1 MATTLLDIQQAW
13 RDYVQQTMVVT
24 VTSTGVPSGQS
35 ELNPGEKVKFDL
47 SVTNGTPT
55 SGIQVH
61 DIRLHLK
68 ADPDNGVFKFIVPD
82 SSSTGVTAFATV
94 DSTTPLTAAKDGEQT
109 AMFIETSTLKTLTP
123 GEKINISGV
132 LEAIAK
138 KVGISNLASDVHAT
152 LNLDRIFT
160 PNMDGKDASVKLTV
174 KT

>member
-1 MATTLLDIQQAW
+1 
-13 RDYVQQTMVVT
+13 MVVT

-82 SSSTGVTAFATV
+82 SSSTGVTAFATL

-109 AMFIETSTLKTLTP
+109 LMFIETSSLKALTP
-123 GEKINISGV
+123 GENVKIPG
-132 LEAIAK
+132 LEVIAK
-138 KVGISNLASDVHAT
+138 KAGTADLAADVHAT
-152 LNLDRIFT
+152 LNFDQIFA
-160 PNMDGKDASVKLTV
+160 PNMDGKDASVNLTV